1 MLYFAYGSNL
11 NLGQIQ
17 NRCPDS
23 VPVAR
28 VILKGYQLC
37 FNRVADIVKKEGGV
51 VHGARLSTLFPKQI
65 LRTWIFTKDTP
76 NSTLKFR

>member
-11 NLGQIQ
+11 NLGQMQ

-37 FNRVADIVKKEGGV
+37 FNRVALSMG
-51 VHGARLSTLFPKQI
+51 LSTLFPKQI